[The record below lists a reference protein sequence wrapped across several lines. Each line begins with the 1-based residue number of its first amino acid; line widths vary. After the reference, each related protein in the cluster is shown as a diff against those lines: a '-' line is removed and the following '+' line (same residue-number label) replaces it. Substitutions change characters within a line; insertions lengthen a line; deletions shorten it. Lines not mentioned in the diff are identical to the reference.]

1 MHNCELGPKFKW
13 WSISPTSR
21 RICGS
26 VLQRFF
32 SMTFVFVKMEQ
43 SNAGIPVNVIK
54 PVPKSEKIVGVGN
67 MTNILDDHGMERRGR
82 IIVGVE
88 GFFGSATAVDKD
100 LGIWVQL
107 CFRDSTTTWWPTFF
121 PFPRWRSRWRILFEN
136 YSHFF
141 SHSSFI
147 SSVKIKMRNSFG
159 KFHIFINLK
168 CSLPSESEKDSHGFM
183 IYKKK
188 HTRNSFPGS
197 KDLRLDT
204 GEY

>member
-1 MHNCELGPKFKW
+1 MINFTNKPENLW
-13 WSISPTSR
+13 
-21 RICGS
+21 
-26 VLQRFF
+26 QRP
-32 SMTFVFVKMEQ
+32 STVF
-43 SNAGIPVNVIK
+43 
-54 PVPKSEKIVGVGN
+54 
-67 MTNILDDHGMERRGR
+67 LDDFCFCQDGAKQRRNTGQRHQTGSEIWENRWRWKYDKYSGRYDRGMERRGR

-121 PFPRWRSRWRILFEN
+121 ISSVKIKTRNSCWKLFPL
-136 YSHFF
+136 F

-147 SSVKIKMRNSFG
+147 SSVKIKMRNSFW
-159 KFHIFINLK
+159 KLFPTHIFINLK
-168 CSLPSESEKDSHGFM
+168 CSLPSKSERDPHGFI
-183 IYKKK
+183 IYKKM

-197 KDLRLDT
+197 KALRLDT

>member
-1 MHNCELGPKFKW
+1 MHNCELGPRFKW

-54 PVPKSEKIVGVGN
+54 PVPKSEKIVGAGN

-121 PFPRWRSRWRILFEN
+121 ISSVKIKTRNSCWKLFPL
-136 YSHFF
+136 F

-168 CSLPSESEKDSHGFM
+168 CSLPSESERDSHGFM

-197 KDLRLDT
+197 KALRLDT